1 MTEYSKR
8 TVEIRVGG
16 RYRLGKKIGT
26 GSFGEIF
33 EGTDIF
39 DNSSVAIKLEHNTV
53 KYPQLLFE
61 AKLLKS
67 IPGTG
72 IPTMHWFG
80 IAGEYNAMVMELLGQ
95 NLEDLYN
102 YCAKNFSLKTI
113 LMITIQ
119 MIERLKHVHDNHYI
133 HRDIKPENFLIGK
146 DTTAKTIYLLDFGL
160 AKRYRDEYT
169 HIHIPLKENRN
180 LTGTARYASCNAHNG
195 LEQSRRDD
203 MESIAY
209 VILYFFKK
217 KLPWQGLKCKDKNEK
232 HAKIKEI
239 KMSMTPEKLFEGLP
253 KEFADYLTMVKKLG
267 FEDEPAYKS
276 YIQMFN
282 KLFKA
287 KEFEMDYIYD
297 WVTVK
302 NNTNVLKDASLIQ
315 SAEISQKR
323 GKDTNGTQID
333 LLIDRKDKAINI
345 CEIKYTAAPF
355 AIDKKVVQEL
365 QNKIHVF
372 SEETGTRKSL
382 LLTLITANGLKD
394 GMYSGFPHCV
404 VDLDQLFLA

>member
-1 MTEYSKR
+1 MSEVYNKR

-26 GSFGEIF
+26 GAFGEIF

-39 DNSSVAIKLEHNTV
+39 DNSSVAIKLEHNSV

-72 IPTMHWFG
+72 IPVMHWFG
-80 IAGEYNAMVMELLGQ
+80 IAGEYNAMVMDLLGQ

-209 VILYFFKK
+209 VILYFFRK

-232 HAKIKEI
+232 HAKIKEM
-239 KMSMTPEKLFEGLP
+239 KMSITPEKLFEGLP

-315 SAEISQKR
+315 SEEVSQKR
-323 GKDTNGTQID
+323 
-333 LLIDRKDKAINI
+333 
-345 CEIKYTAAPF
+345 EE
-355 AIDKKVVQEL
+355 DKKVNSTIEANNGNQEYEPKNMINEINDDNNDVNDMKKKGKN
-365 QNKIHVF
+365 NKNEKCLVF
-372 SEETGTRKSL
+372 
-382 LLTLITANGLKD
+382 
-394 GMYSGFPHCV
+394 
-404 VDLDQLFLA
+404 

>member
-1 MTEYSKR
+1 MSEVYSKR

-26 GSFGEIF
+26 GAFGEIF

-39 DNSSVAIKLEHNTV
+39 DNSSVAIKLEHNSV

-72 IPTMHWFG
+72 IPVMHWFG
-80 IAGEYNAMVMELLGQ
+80 IAGEYNAMVMDLLGQ

-146 DTTAKTIYLLDFGL
+146 ETTEKTIYLLDFGL

-209 VILYFFKK
+209 VILYFFRK

-267 FEDEPAYKS
+267 FEEEPSYKT

-287 KEFEMDYIYD
+287 KEFEMDYRYD

-302 NNTNVLKDASLIQ
+302 DNTNVLKDASLVQ

-323 GKDTNGTQID
+323 
-333 LLIDRKDKAINI
+333 
-345 CEIKYTAAPF
+345 EE
-355 AIDKKVVQEL
+355 DKKVNSTIEPNNGNAENEPKNMINEL
-365 QNKIHVF
+365 KEDNNDGEEGRKKGKNKNEKCKIF
-372 SEETGTRKSL
+372 
-382 LLTLITANGLKD
+382 
-394 GMYSGFPHCV
+394 
-404 VDLDQLFLA
+404 

>member
-1 MTEYSKR
+1 MSEYSKR

-95 NLEDLYN
+95 NLEDLFS
-102 YCAKNFSLKTI
+102 YCTKNFTLKTI
-113 LMITIQ
+113 LMIIIQ
-119 MIERLKHVHDNHYI
+119 LIERIKHIHDNNYV
-133 HRDIKPENFLIGK
+133 HRDIKPENFLVGK
-146 DTTAKTIYLLDFGL
+146 ESTSKTIYILDFGL
-160 AKRYRDEYT
+160 AKRFRDEHT

-203 MESIAY
+203 LESLAY
-209 VILYFFKK
+209 VILYFFKG

-232 HAKIKEI
+232 YAKIKEM
-239 KMSMTPEKLFEGLP
+239 KMSITPEKLCEGIP
-253 KEFADYLTMVKKLG
+253 KEFAQYLTMVKKLG
-267 FEDEPAYKS
+267 FEEEPEYKK

-282 KLFKA
+282 NLFKE
-287 KEFEMDYIYD
+287 KDFEMDYLYD

-302 NNTNVLKDASLIQ
+302 NNTNVLKDASLMRSEEYSKQQENI
-315 SAEISQKR
+315 K
-323 GKDTNGTQID
+323 KDNEGVDSTMAGNKGDSINNGNNQQ
-333 LLIDRKDKAINI
+333 NI
-345 CEIKYTAAPF
+345 IGEMNN
-355 AIDKKVVQEL
+355 EGE
-365 QNKIHVF
+365 NKINVKP
-372 SEETGTRKSL
+372 KS
-382 LLTLITANGLKD
+382 GGKQKD
-394 GMYSGFPHCV
+394 CI
-404 VDLDQLFLA
+404 LF

>member
-1 MTEYSKR
+1 MSEVYSKR

-26 GSFGEIF
+26 GAFGEIF

-39 DNSSVAIKLEHNTV
+39 DNSSVAIKLEHNSV

-72 IPTMHWFG
+72 IPVMHWFG
-80 IAGEYNAMVMELLGQ
+80 IAGEYNAMVMDLLGQ

-146 DTTAKTIYLLDFGL
+146 ETTEKTIYLLDFGL

-209 VILYFFKK
+209 VILYFFRK

-239 KMSMTPEKLFEGLP
+239 KMSMTTEKLFEGLP

-267 FEDEPAYKS
+267 FEEEPSYKT

-287 KEFEMDYIYD
+287 KEFEMDYRYD

-302 NNTNVLKDASLIQ
+302 DNTNVLKDASLVQ

-323 GKDTNGTQID
+323 
-333 LLIDRKDKAINI
+333 
-345 CEIKYTAAPF
+345 EE
-355 AIDKKVVQEL
+355 DKKVNSTIEPNNGNAENEPKNMINEL
-365 QNKIHVF
+365 KEDNNDGEEGRKKGKNKNEKCKIF
-372 SEETGTRKSL
+372 
-382 LLTLITANGLKD
+382 
-394 GMYSGFPHCV
+394 
-404 VDLDQLFLA
+404 

>member
-1 MTEYSKR
+1 MSEVYSKR

-26 GSFGEIF
+26 GAFGEIF

-39 DNSSVAIKLEHNTV
+39 DNSSVAIKLEHNSV

-67 IPGTG
+67 IPSTG
-72 IPTMHWFG
+72 IPVMHWFG
-80 IAGEYNAMVMELLGQ
+80 IAGEYNAMVMDLLGQ

-102 YCAKNFSLKTI
+102 YCAKNFTLKTI
-113 LMITIQ
+113 IMIIIQ

-146 DTTAKTIYLLDFGL
+146 DNTEKTIYLIDFGL

-169 HIHIPLKENRN
+169 QIHIPLKENRN

-209 VILYFFKK
+209 VILYFFRK

-232 HAKIKEI
+232 HAKIKEL
-239 KMSMTPEKLFEGLP
+239 KMSITPEKLFEGIP

-267 FEDEPAYKS
+267 FEDEPAYKT

-302 NNTNVLKDASLIQ
+302 NNTNVLKDASLVQ
-315 SAEISQKR
+315 SAEMSQKR
-323 GKDTNGTQID
+323 DEEKKVNSTIEPNNGNEENEP
-333 LLIDRKDKAINI
+333 KNMIN
-345 CEIKYTAAPF
+345 EIK
-355 AIDKKVVQEL
+355 DED
-365 QNKIHVF
+365 N
-372 SEETGTRKSL
+372 
-382 LLTLITANGLKD
+382 
-394 GMYSGFPHCV
+394 V
-404 VDLDQLFLA
+404 VDDNKRKGKNKNEKCDIF

>member
-1 MTEYSKR
+1 MSDSVYSKR

-95 NLEDLYN
+95 NLEDLFS
-102 YCAKNFSLKTI
+102 YCTRNFTLKTI

-119 MIERLKHVHDNHYI
+119 LLERIKHVHDNNYI
-133 HRDIKPENFLIGK
+133 HRDIKPQNFLVGK
-146 DTTAKTIYLLDFGL
+146 DSTAKTIYILDFGL
-160 AKRYRDEYT
+160 AKRYRDEHT

-209 VILYFFKK
+209 VILYFFKG

-232 HAKIKEI
+232 YAKIKEM
-239 KMSMTPEKLFEGLP
+239 KMSITPEKLWEGFP
-253 KEFADYLTMVKKLG
+253 NEFAKYLTAVKKLG
-267 FEDEPAYKS
+267 FEEEPNYKN

-282 KLFKA
+282 NLFKS
-287 KEFEMDYIYD
+287 KDFEMDYLYD

-302 NNTNVLKDASLIQ
+302 NNTNVLKDASLMRSEEYSKQ
-315 SAEISQKR
+315 QENSKKNEIDSTMK
-323 GKDTNGTQID
+323 GNNNDTNAMANNQQNMINDIQNYNNDIMGED
-333 LLIDRKDKAINI
+333 DKSPDG
-345 CEIKYTAAPF
+345 KRRMR
-355 AIDKKVVQEL
+355 
-365 QNKIHVF
+365 NKN
-372 SEETGTRKSL
+372 EK
-382 LLTLITANGLKD
+382 
-394 GMYSGFPHCV
+394 CV
-404 VDLDQLFLA
+404 LF

>member
-1 MTEYSKR
+1 MSEVYSKR

-26 GSFGEIF
+26 GAFGEIF

-39 DNSSVAIKLEHNTV
+39 DNSSVAIKLEHNSV

-72 IPTMHWFG
+72 IPVMHWFG
-80 IAGEYNAMVMELLGQ
+80 IAGEYNAMVMDLLGQ

-209 VILYFFKK
+209 VILYFFRK

-232 HAKIKEI
+232 HAKIKEM
-239 KMSMTPEKLFEGLP
+239 KMSITPEKLFEGLP

-315 SAEISQKR
+315 SEEVSQKR
-323 GKDTNGTQID
+323 
-333 LLIDRKDKAINI
+333 
-345 CEIKYTAAPF
+345 EE
-355 AIDKKVVQEL
+355 DKKVNSTIEANNGNQENEPKNMINEINDDNNDVNEMKKKGKN
-365 QNKIHVF
+365 NKNEKCLVF
-372 SEETGTRKSL
+372 
-382 LLTLITANGLKD
+382 
-394 GMYSGFPHCV
+394 
-404 VDLDQLFLA
+404 

>member
-1 MTEYSKR
+1 MTEAYSKR

-26 GSFGEIF
+26 GAFGEIF

-39 DNSSVAIKLEHNTV
+39 DSSSVAIKLEHNSV

-72 IPTMHWFG
+72 IPVMHWFG
-80 IAGEYNAMVMELLGQ
+80 IAGEYNAMVMDLLGQ

-209 VILYFFKK
+209 VILYFFRK

-267 FEDEPAYKS
+267 FEDEPTYKN
-276 YIQMFN
+276 YIQMFTR
-282 KLFKA
+282 LFKA

-302 NNTNVLKDASLIQ
+302 NNTNVLKDASLVQ
-315 SAEISQKR
+315 SEEMSQK
-323 GKDTNGTQID
+323 NE
-333 LLIDRKDKAINI
+333 DRKINSTI
-345 CEIKYTAAPF
+345 EPNNGNPENEPKNMINEIKDEN
-355 AIDKKVVQEL
+355 INENDGRKKGK
-365 QNKIHVF
+365 NKNEKCI
-372 SEETGTRKSL
+372 
-382 LLTLITANGLKD
+382 
-394 GMYSGFPHCV
+394 
-404 VDLDQLFLA
+404 LF

>member
-1 MTEYSKR
+1 MSEVYSKR

-26 GSFGEIF
+26 GAFGEIF

-39 DNSSVAIKLEHNTV
+39 DNSSVAIKLEHNSV

-67 IPGTG
+67 IPSTG
-72 IPTMHWFG
+72 IPVMHWFG
-80 IAGEYNAMVMELLGQ
+80 IAGEYNAMVMDLLGQ

-102 YCAKNFSLKTI
+102 YCAKNFTLKTI
-113 LMITIQ
+113 IMIIIQ

-146 DTTAKTIYLLDFGL
+146 DNTEKTIYLIDFGL

-169 HIHIPLKENRN
+169 QIHIPLKENRN

-209 VILYFFKK
+209 VILYFFRK

-232 HAKIKEI
+232 HAKIKEL
-239 KMSMTPEKLFEGLP
+239 KMSITPEKLFEGIP

-267 FEDEPAYKS
+267 FEDEPAYKT

-315 SAEISQKR
+315 SEEVSQKR
-323 GKDTNGTQID
+323 D
-333 LLIDRKDKAINI
+333 
-345 CEIKYTAAPF
+345 E
-355 AIDKKVVQEL
+355 DKKVNSTIEPNNGNQENEPRNMINEIRDDNNDEEDTKKKGKN
-365 QNKIHVF
+365 NKNEKCLVF
-372 SEETGTRKSL
+372 
-382 LLTLITANGLKD
+382 
-394 GMYSGFPHCV
+394 
-404 VDLDQLFLA
+404 

>member
-1 MTEYSKR
+1 MSEVYSKR

-26 GSFGEIF
+26 GAFGEIF

-39 DNSSVAIKLEHNTV
+39 DNSSVAIKLEHNSV

-67 IPGTG
+67 IPSTG
-72 IPTMHWFG
+72 IPVMHWFG
-80 IAGEYNAMVMELLGQ
+80 IAGEYNAMVMDLLGQ

-113 LMITIQ
+113 IMIIIQ

-146 DTTAKTIYLLDFGL
+146 ENTEKTIYLIDFGL

-169 HIHIPLKENRN
+169 QIHIPLKENRN

-209 VILYFFKK
+209 VILYFFRK

-232 HAKIKEI
+232 HAKIKEL
-239 KMSMTPEKLFEGLP
+239 KMSITPEKLFEGIP

-287 KEFEMDYIYD
+287 KEFEMAYIYD
-297 WVTVK
+297 WVIVK
-302 NNTNVLKDASLIQ
+302 NNTNILKDASLVQ
-315 SAEISQKR
+315 SAEISQK
-323 GKDTNGTQID
+323 KDD
-333 LLIDRKDKAINI
+333 
-345 CEIKYTAAPF
+345 
-355 AIDKKVVQEL
+355 DKKVNSTIEPNNGNEENNQKNMINEIRDDDNVGED
-365 QNKIHVF
+365 NKKKGKNKNEKCIVF
-372 SEETGTRKSL
+372 
-382 LLTLITANGLKD
+382 
-394 GMYSGFPHCV
+394 
-404 VDLDQLFLA
+404 

>member
-1 MTEYSKR
+1 MSEVYSKR

-26 GSFGEIF
+26 GAFGEIF

-39 DNSSVAIKLEHNTV
+39 DNSSVAIKLEHNSV

-67 IPGTG
+67 IPSTG
-72 IPTMHWFG
+72 IPVMHWFG
-80 IAGEYNAMVMELLGQ
+80 IAGEYNAMVMDLLGQ

-102 YCAKNFSLKTI
+102 YCAKNFTLKTI
-113 LMITIQ
+113 IMIIIQ

-146 DTTAKTIYLLDFGL
+146 DNTEKTIYLIDFGL

-169 HIHIPLKENRN
+169 QIHIPLKENRN

-209 VILYFFKK
+209 VILYFFRK

-232 HAKIKEI
+232 HAKIKEL
-239 KMSMTPEKLFEGLP
+239 KMSITPEKLFEGIP
-253 KEFADYLTMVKKLG
+253 KEFADYLTMIKKLG
-267 FEDEPAYKS
+267 FEDEPAYKT

-302 NNTNVLKDASLIQ
+302 NNTNVLKDASLVQ
-315 SAEISQKR
+315 SAEMSQKR
-323 GKDTNGTQID
+323 DEEKKVNSTIEPNNGNEENEP
-333 LLIDRKDKAINI
+333 KNMIN
-345 CEIKYTAAPF
+345 EIK
-355 AIDKKVVQEL
+355 DEDNVGDD
-365 QNKIHVF
+365 NK
-372 SEETGTRKSL
+372 RKGKNKNEKCD
-382 LLTLITANGLKD
+382 I
-394 GMYSGFPHCV
+394 F
-404 VDLDQLFLA
+404 

>member
-1 MTEYSKR
+1 MSEAYSKR

-26 GSFGEIF
+26 GAFGEIF

-39 DNSSVAIKLEHNTV
+39 DNSSVAIKLEHNSV

-72 IPTMHWFG
+72 IPVMHWFG
-80 IAGEYNAMVMELLGQ
+80 IAGEYNAMVMDLLGQ

-146 DTTAKTIYLLDFGL
+146 DSTAKTIYLLDFGL

-209 VILYFFKK
+209 VILYFFRK

-253 KEFADYLTMVKKLG
+253 QEFADYLTFVKKLG
-267 FEDEPAYKS
+267 FEDEPAYKN

-282 KLFKA
+282 RLFKA

-302 NNTNVLKDASLIQ
+302 NNTNVLKDASLVQ
-315 SAEISQKR
+315 SEK
-323 GKDTNGTQID
+323 KKKKNE
-333 LLIDRKDKAINI
+333 DRKINSTI
-345 CEIKYTAAPF
+345 EPNNGNPENEPKNMINEIKDENNNDEDG
-355 AIDKKVVQEL
+355 IGKKKGK
-365 QNKIHVF
+365 NKNEKCI
-372 SEETGTRKSL
+372 
-382 LLTLITANGLKD
+382 
-394 GMYSGFPHCV
+394 
-404 VDLDQLFLA
+404 LF

>member
-1 MTEYSKR
+1 MSEVYSKR

-26 GSFGEIF
+26 GAFGEIF

-39 DNSSVAIKLEHNTV
+39 DNSSVAIKLEHNSV

-72 IPTMHWFG
+72 IPVMHWFG
-80 IAGEYNAMVMELLGQ
+80 IAGEYNAMVMDLLGQ

-209 VILYFFKK
+209 VILYFFRK

-232 HAKIKEI
+232 HAKIKEM
-239 KMSMTPEKLFEGLP
+239 KMSITPEKLFEGLP

-267 FEDEPAYKS
+267 FEDEPSYKS

-315 SAEISQKR
+315 SEEVSQKR
-323 GKDTNGTQID
+323 
-333 LLIDRKDKAINI
+333 
-345 CEIKYTAAPF
+345 EE
-355 AIDKKVVQEL
+355 DKKVNSTIEAYNGNQENEPKNMINEINDDNNDVNDMKKKGKN
-365 QNKIHVF
+365 NKNEKCLVF
-372 SEETGTRKSL
+372 
-382 LLTLITANGLKD
+382 
-394 GMYSGFPHCV
+394 
-404 VDLDQLFLA
+404 

>member
-1 MTEYSKR
+1 MSEVYSKR

-26 GSFGEIF
+26 GAFGEIF

-39 DNSSVAIKLEHNTV
+39 DNSSVAIKLEHNSV

-72 IPTMHWFG
+72 IPVMHWFG
-80 IAGEYNAMVMELLGQ
+80 IAGEYNAMVMDLLGQ

-209 VILYFFKK
+209 VILYFFRK

-232 HAKIKEI
+232 HAKIKEM
-239 KMSMTPEKLFEGLP
+239 KMSITPEKLFEGLP

-315 SAEISQKR
+315 SEEVSQKR
-323 GKDTNGTQID
+323 
-333 LLIDRKDKAINI
+333 
-345 CEIKYTAAPF
+345 EEV
-355 AIDKKVVQEL
+355 KKVNSTFEANNGNQENEPKNMINEINDDNNDVNDMKKKGKNIKNEKCL
-365 QNKIHVF
+365 VF
-372 SEETGTRKSL
+372 
-382 LLTLITANGLKD
+382 
-394 GMYSGFPHCV
+394 
-404 VDLDQLFLA
+404 

>member
-1 MTEYSKR
+1 MTEAYSKR

-26 GSFGEIF
+26 GAFGEIF

-39 DNSSVAIKLEHNTV
+39 DSSSVAIKLEHNSV

-72 IPTMHWFG
+72 IPVMQWFG
-80 IAGEYNAMVMELLGQ
+80 IAGEYNAMVMDLLGQ

-209 VILYFFKK
+209 VILYFFRK

-267 FEDEPAYKS
+267 FEDEPTYKN
-276 YIQMFN
+276 YIQMFTR
-282 KLFKA
+282 LFKA

-302 NNTNVLKDASLIQ
+302 NNTNVLKDASLVQ
-315 SAEISQKR
+315 SEEMSQK
-323 GKDTNGTQID
+323 NE
-333 LLIDRKDKAINI
+333 DRKINSTI
-345 CEIKYTAAPF
+345 EPNNGNPENEPKNMINEIKDEN
-355 AIDKKVVQEL
+355 INEDDGRKKGK
-365 QNKIHVF
+365 NKN
-372 SEETGTRKSL
+372 EKCL
-382 LLTLITANGLKD
+382 L
-394 GMYSGFPHCV
+394 F
-404 VDLDQLFLA
+404 

>member
-1 MTEYSKR
+1 MSEVYSKR

-95 NLEDLYN
+95 NLEDLFS
-102 YCAKNFSLKTI
+102 YCTKNFTLKTI
-113 LMITIQ
+113 IMITIQ
-119 MIERLKHVHDNHYI
+119 LIERIKHVHDNNYI
-133 HRDIKPENFLIGK
+133 HRDIKPQNFLVGK
-146 DTTAKTIYLLDFGL
+146 DSTAKAIYILDFGL
-160 AKRYRDEYT
+160 AKRYRDEHT

-209 VILYFFKK
+209 VILYFFKG

-232 HAKIKEI
+232 YAKIKEM
-239 KMSMTPEKLFEGLP
+239 KMSMTPEKLCEGFP
-253 KEFADYLTMVKKLG
+253 VEFAKYLTAVKKLG
-267 FEDEPAYKS
+267 FEEEPAYKA
-276 YIQMFN
+276 YIQMFTN
-282 KLFKA
+282 LLKSKDY
-287 KEFEMDYIYD
+287 EMDYLYD

-302 NNTNVLKDASLIQ
+302 NNTNVLKDASLMRSEEYSKQADNSKKNDENIDSTIKGNNNDTQ
-315 SAEISQKR
+315 AMGNNQQNVINDMKNYNADIIGEDDKMPDGKRR
-323 GKDTNGTQID
+323 GKN
-333 LLIDRKDKAINI
+333 
-345 CEIKYTAAPF
+345 
-355 AIDKKVVQEL
+355 KKE
-365 QNKIHVF
+365 NC
-372 SEETGTRKSL
+372 
-382 LLTLITANGLKD
+382 TL
-394 GMYSGFPHCV
+394 F
-404 VDLDQLFLA
+404 

>member
-1 MTEYSKR
+1 MSEIYSKR

-26 GSFGEIF
+26 GAFGEIF

-39 DNSSVAIKLEHNTV
+39 DNSSVAIKLEHNSV

-72 IPTMHWFG
+72 IPIMHWFG
-80 IAGEYNAMVMELLGQ
+80 IAGEYNAMVMDLLGQ

-102 YCAKNFSLKTI
+102 YCAKNFTLKTI
-113 LMITIQ
+113 LMIIIQ

-209 VILYFFKK
+209 VILYFFRK

-239 KMSMTPEKLFEGLP
+239 KMSMTPEKLFEGIP

-315 SAEISQKR
+315 SAEISQKKEEEKKINSSIEPNNGNAENEQKNVINEIR
-323 GKDTNGTQID
+323 DDNDGGDMRKKGKNKNEKCQI
-333 LLIDRKDKAINI
+333 
-345 CEIKYTAAPF
+345 F
-355 AIDKKVVQEL
+355 
-365 QNKIHVF
+365 
-372 SEETGTRKSL
+372 
-382 LLTLITANGLKD
+382 
-394 GMYSGFPHCV
+394 
-404 VDLDQLFLA
+404 

>member
-1 MTEYSKR
+1 MTEAYSKR

-26 GSFGEIF
+26 GAFGEIF

-39 DNSSVAIKLEHNTV
+39 DSSSVAIKLEHNSV

-72 IPTMHWFG
+72 IPVMHWFG
-80 IAGEYNAMVMELLGQ
+80 IAGEYNAMVMDLLGQ

-203 MESIAY
+203 MESVAY
-209 VILYFFKK
+209 VILYFFRK

-239 KMSMTPEKLFEGLP
+239 KMSMIPAKLFEGLP

-267 FEDEPAYKS
+267 FEDEPTYKN
-276 YIQMFN
+276 YIQMFTR
-282 KLFKA
+282 LFKA

-302 NNTNVLKDASLIQ
+302 NNTNVLKDASLVQ
-315 SAEISQKR
+315 SEEMSQK
-323 GKDTNGTQID
+323 NE
-333 LLIDRKDKAINI
+333 DRKINSTI
-345 CEIKYTAAPF
+345 EPNNGNPENEPKNMINEIKDEN
-355 AIDKKVVQEL
+355 INEDDGRKKGK
-365 QNKIHVF
+365 NKN
-372 SEETGTRKSL
+372 EKCL
-382 LLTLITANGLKD
+382 L
-394 GMYSGFPHCV
+394 F
-404 VDLDQLFLA
+404 

>member
-1 MTEYSKR
+1 MSEVYSKR

-26 GSFGEIF
+26 GAFGEIF

-39 DNSSVAIKLEHNTV
+39 DNSSVAIKLEHNSV

-72 IPTMHWFG
+72 IPVMHWFG
-80 IAGEYNAMVMELLGQ
+80 IAGEYNAMVMDLLGQ

-209 VILYFFKK
+209 VILYFFRK

-232 HAKIKEI
+232 HAKIKEM
-239 KMSMTPEKLFEGLP
+239 KMSITPEKLFEGLP

-315 SAEISQKR
+315 SEEVSQKR
-323 GKDTNGTQID
+323 DEDNKVNSTIEPNNGNQENEPRNMINEIRDDNNDGEDTKKKGKN
-333 LLIDRKDKAINI
+333 
-345 CEIKYTAAPF
+345 
-355 AIDKKVVQEL
+355 
-365 QNKIHVF
+365 NKNEKCLVF
-372 SEETGTRKSL
+372 
-382 LLTLITANGLKD
+382 
-394 GMYSGFPHCV
+394 
-404 VDLDQLFLA
+404 

>member
-1 MTEYSKR
+1 MSEVYSKR

-26 GSFGEIF
+26 GAFGEIF

-39 DNSSVAIKLEHNTV
+39 DNSSVAIKLEHNSV

-72 IPTMHWFG
+72 IPVMHWFG
-80 IAGEYNAMVMELLGQ
+80 IAGEYNAMVMDLLGQ

-209 VILYFFKK
+209 VILYFFRK

-232 HAKIKEI
+232 HAKIKEM
-239 KMSMTPEKLFEGLP
+239 KMSITPEKLFEGLP

-276 YIQMFN
+276 YIQMLN

-287 KEFEMDYIYD
+287 KEFEMDYTYD

-315 SAEISQKR
+315 SEEVSQKR
-323 GKDTNGTQID
+323 
-333 LLIDRKDKAINI
+333 
-345 CEIKYTAAPF
+345 EE
-355 AIDKKVVQEL
+355 DKKVNSTIEANNGNQEYEPKNMINEINDDNNDVNDMKKKGKN
-365 QNKIHVF
+365 NKNEKCLVF
-372 SEETGTRKSL
+372 
-382 LLTLITANGLKD
+382 
-394 GMYSGFPHCV
+394 
-404 VDLDQLFLA
+404 

>member
-1 MTEYSKR
+1 MTEAYSKR

-26 GSFGEIF
+26 GAFGEIF

-39 DNSSVAIKLEHNTV
+39 DNSSVAIKLEHNSV

-72 IPTMHWFG
+72 IPVMHWFG
-80 IAGEYNAMVMELLGQ
+80 IAGEYNAMVMDLLGQ

-146 DTTAKTIYLLDFGL
+146 DSTAKTIYLLDFGL

-209 VILYFFKK
+209 VILYFFRK

-253 KEFADYLTMVKKLG
+253 QEFADYLTMVKKLG
-267 FEDEPAYKS
+267 FEDEPTYKN
-276 YIQMFN
+276 YIQMFTR
-282 KLFKA
+282 LFKA

-302 NNTNVLKDASLIQ
+302 NNTNVLKDASLVQ
-315 SAEISQKR
+315 SEEMSQK
-323 GKDTNGTQID
+323 NE
-333 LLIDRKDKAINI
+333 DRKINSTI
-345 CEIKYTAAPF
+345 EPNNGNPENEPKNMINEIKDENNNDEDG
-355 AIDKKVVQEL
+355 IGKKKGK
-365 QNKIHVF
+365 NKNEKCI
-372 SEETGTRKSL
+372 
-382 LLTLITANGLKD
+382 
-394 GMYSGFPHCV
+394 
-404 VDLDQLFLA
+404 LF

>member
-1 MTEYSKR
+1 MSDTVYSKR

-39 DNSSVAIKLEHNTV
+39 DNSPVAIKLEHNTV

-72 IPTMHWFG
+72 IPIMHWFG

-95 NLEDLYN
+95 NLEDLFT
-102 YCAKNFSLKTI
+102 YCTKNFTLKTI

-119 MIERLKHVHDNHYI
+119 LIERIKHVHDNNYV
-133 HRDIKPENFLIGK
+133 HRDIKPENFLVGK
-146 DTTAKTIYLLDFGL
+146 DNTAKTIYILDFGL
-160 AKRYRDEYT
+160 AKRYRDEHT

-209 VILYFFKK
+209 VILYFFKG

-232 HAKIKEI
+232 YAKIKEM
-239 KMSMTPEKLFEGLP
+239 KMSITPEKLCEGFP
-253 KEFADYLTMVKKLG
+253 VEFAKYLTMVKKLG
-267 FEDEPAYKS
+267 FEEEPAYKN
-276 YIQMFN
+276 YIQMFTT
-282 KLFKA
+282 LFKS
-287 KEFEMDYIYD
+287 KDFEMDYSYD

-302 NNTNVLKDASLIQ
+302 NNTNVLKDASLMRSEEYSKQ
-315 SAEISQKR
+315 QENSKKNNEGVDSTVQ
-323 GKDTNGTQID
+323 GNNNDTNGMGNYQQ
-333 LLIDRKDKAINI
+333 NI
-345 CEIKYTAAPF
+345 IKEI
-355 AIDKKVVQEL
+355 
-365 QNKIHVF
+365 QNDNNDIYEDDNK
-372 SEETGTRKSL
+372 TP
-382 LLTLITANGLKD
+382 D
-394 GMYSGFPHCV
+394 GKRRGKNKNEKCI
-404 VDLDQLFLA
+404 LF

>member
-1 MTEYSKR
+1 MSEVYSKR

-26 GSFGEIF
+26 GAFGEIF

-39 DNSSVAIKLEHNTV
+39 DNSSVAIKLEHNSV

-72 IPTMHWFG
+72 IPVMHWFG
-80 IAGEYNAMVMELLGQ
+80 IAGEYNAMVMDLLGQ

-133 HRDIKPENFLIGK
+133 HRDIKPENFLIGRE
-146 DTTAKTIYLLDFGL
+146 TTEKTIYLLDFGL

-209 VILYFFKK
+209 VILYFFRK

-232 HAKIKEI
+232 HAKIKEM
-239 KMSMTPEKLFEGLP
+239 KMSLTPEKLFEGLP
-253 KEFADYLTMVKKLG
+253 KEFADYLTLVKKLG
-267 FEDEPAYKS
+267 FEDEPNYKD
-276 YIQMFN
+276 YIKMFN
-282 KLFKA
+282 KLFKE
-287 KEFEMDYIYD
+287 KGFDLDFRYD

-302 NNTNVLKDASLIQ
+302 DNTNVLKDASLIQ
-315 SAEISQKR
+315 SAEISQK
-323 GKDTNGTQID
+323 KD
-333 LLIDRKDKAINI
+333 
-345 CEIKYTAAPF
+345 E
-355 AIDKKVVQEL
+355 DKKINSSIEPNNDNDEKEEPKNVINEIRNENNEDDEDGKKKGK
-365 QNKIHVF
+365 NKNEKCQIF
-372 SEETGTRKSL
+372 
-382 LLTLITANGLKD
+382 
-394 GMYSGFPHCV
+394 
-404 VDLDQLFLA
+404 

>member
-1 MTEYSKR
+1 MSEVYSKR

-26 GSFGEIF
+26 GAFGEIF

-39 DNSSVAIKLEHNTV
+39 DNSSVAIKLEHNSV

-72 IPTMHWFG
+72 IPVMHWFG
-80 IAGEYNAMVMELLGQ
+80 IAGEYNAMVMDLLGQ

-209 VILYFFKK
+209 VILYFFRK

-232 HAKIKEI
+232 HAKIKEM
-239 KMSMTPEKLFEGLP
+239 KMSITPEKLFEGLP

-315 SAEISQKR
+315 SEEVSQKR
-323 GKDTNGTQID
+323 
-333 LLIDRKDKAINI
+333 
-345 CEIKYTAAPF
+345 EE
-355 AIDKKVVQEL
+355 DKKVNSTIEPNNGNPENEPKNMINEINDDNNDGNDMKKKGKN
-365 QNKIHVF
+365 NKNEKCLVF
-372 SEETGTRKSL
+372 
-382 LLTLITANGLKD
+382 
-394 GMYSGFPHCV
+394 
-404 VDLDQLFLA
+404 

>member
-1 MTEYSKR
+1 MSEVFSKR

-26 GSFGEIF
+26 GAFGEIF

-39 DNSSVAIKLEHNTV
+39 DNSSVAIKLEHNSV

-67 IPGTG
+67 IPSTG
-72 IPTMHWFG
+72 IPVMHWFG
-80 IAGEYNAMVMELLGQ
+80 IAGEYNAMVMDLLGQ

-113 LMITIQ
+113 IMIIIQ

-146 DTTAKTIYLLDFGL
+146 ENAEKTIYLIDFGL

-169 HIHIPLKENRN
+169 QIHIPLKENRN

-209 VILYFFKK
+209 VILYFFRK

-232 HAKIKEI
+232 HAKIKEL
-239 KMSMTPEKLFEGLP
+239 KMSITPEKLFEGIP

-302 NNTNVLKDASLIQ
+302 NNTNILKDASLVQ
-315 SAEISQKR
+315 SAEISQKKDDEKKVNSTIEPNNGNEENNQKNMINEIRDDDNIEDNKKR
-323 GKDTNGTQID
+323 GK
-333 LLIDRKDKAINI
+333 
-345 CEIKYTAAPF
+345 
-355 AIDKKVVQEL
+355 
-365 QNKIHVF
+365 NKNEKCIVF
-372 SEETGTRKSL
+372 
-382 LLTLITANGLKD
+382 
-394 GMYSGFPHCV
+394 
-404 VDLDQLFLA
+404 

>member
-1 MTEYSKR
+1 MSEIYSKR

-26 GSFGEIF
+26 GAFGEIF

-39 DNSSVAIKLEHNTV
+39 DNSSVAIKLEHNSV

-72 IPTMHWFG
+72 IPIMHWFG
-80 IAGEYNAMVMELLGQ
+80 IAGEYNAMVMDLLGQ

-102 YCAKNFSLKTI
+102 YCAKNFTLKTI
-113 LMITIQ
+113 LMIIIQ

-209 VILYFFKK
+209 VILYFFRK

-239 KMSMTPEKLFEGLP
+239 KMSMTPEKLFEGIP

-315 SAEISQKR
+315 SAEISQKKEEEKKINSSIEPNNGNAENEPKNIINEIR
-323 GKDTNGTQID
+323 DENDGDDMRKKGKNKNEKCQI
-333 LLIDRKDKAINI
+333 
-345 CEIKYTAAPF
+345 F
-355 AIDKKVVQEL
+355 
-365 QNKIHVF
+365 
-372 SEETGTRKSL
+372 
-382 LLTLITANGLKD
+382 
-394 GMYSGFPHCV
+394 
-404 VDLDQLFLA
+404 

>member
-1 MTEYSKR
+1 MSEVYSKR

-26 GSFGEIF
+26 GAFGEIF

-39 DNSSVAIKLEHNTV
+39 DNSSVAIKLEHNSV

-72 IPTMHWFG
+72 IPVMHWFG
-80 IAGEYNAMVMELLGQ
+80 IAGEYNAMVMDLLGQ

-209 VILYFFKK
+209 VILYFFRK

-232 HAKIKEI
+232 HAKIKEM
-239 KMSMTPEKLFEGLP
+239 KMSITPEKLFEGLP

-315 SAEISQKR
+315 SEEVSQKR
-323 GKDTNGTQID
+323 D
-333 LLIDRKDKAINI
+333 
-345 CEIKYTAAPF
+345 E
-355 AIDKKVVQEL
+355 DKKVNSTIEPNNGNQENEPRNMINEIRDDNNDGEDTKKKGKN
-365 QNKIHVF
+365 NKNEKCLVF
-372 SEETGTRKSL
+372 
-382 LLTLITANGLKD
+382 
-394 GMYSGFPHCV
+394 
-404 VDLDQLFLA
+404 

>member
-1 MTEYSKR
+1 MSEVYSKR

-26 GSFGEIF
+26 GAFGEIF

-39 DNSSVAIKLEHNTV
+39 DNSSVAIKLEHNSV

-67 IPGTG
+67 IPSTG
-72 IPTMHWFG
+72 IPVMHWFG
-80 IAGEYNAMVMELLGQ
+80 IAGEYNAMVMDLLGQ

-113 LMITIQ
+113 IMIIFQ

-146 DTTAKTIYLLDFGL
+146 ENTEKTIYLIDFGL

-169 HIHIPLKENRN
+169 QIHIPLKENRN

-209 VILYFFKK
+209 VILYFFRK

-232 HAKIKEI
+232 HAKIKEL
-239 KMSMTPEKLFEGLP
+239 KMSITPEKLFEGIP

-302 NNTNVLKDASLIQ
+302 NNTNILKDASLVQ
-315 SAEISQKR
+315 SAEISQK
-323 GKDTNGTQID
+323 KDD
-333 LLIDRKDKAINI
+333 
-345 CEIKYTAAPF
+345 
-355 AIDKKVVQEL
+355 DKKVNSTIEPNNGNEENNQKNMIDEIRDDDNVGED
-365 QNKIHVF
+365 NKKRGKNKN
-372 SEETGTRKSL
+372 EK
-382 LLTLITANGLKD
+382 
-394 GMYSGFPHCV
+394 CV
-404 VDLDQLFLA
+404 VF

>member
-1 MTEYSKR
+1 MSEVYSKR

-39 DNSSVAIKLEHNTV
+39 DNSPVAIKLEHNTV

-95 NLEDLYN
+95 NLEDLFN
-102 YCAKNFSLKTI
+102 YCTKNFTLKTI

-119 MIERLKHVHDNHYI
+119 IIERIKHVHENNYV
-133 HRDIKPENFLIGK
+133 HRDIKPENFLVGK
-146 DTTAKTIYLLDFGL
+146 DNTSKIIYILDFGL
-160 AKRYRDEYT
+160 AKRYRDEHT

-209 VILYFFKK
+209 VILYFFKG

-232 HAKIKEI
+232 YAKIKDM
-239 KMSMTPEKLFEGLP
+239 KMSITPEKLCEGFP
-253 KEFADYLTMVKKLG
+253 IEFANYLTKVKKLG
-267 FEDEPAYKS
+267 FEEEPAYKD
-276 YIQMFN
+276 YIKMFN
-282 KLFKA
+282 DLFKS
-287 KEFEMDYIYD
+287 KDFEMDYMYD

-302 NNTNVLKDASLIQ
+302 NNTNVLKEASLLRSQEYSKQDESKKNEGVDSTIQ
-315 SAEISQKR
+315 GKNNDTNPMGNYQQNVEKDMQNDNNIYEEDENKTPDPKKR
-323 GKDTNGTQID
+323 GKNNK
-333 LLIDRKDKAINI
+333 KDNCI
-345 CEIKYTAAPF
+345 
-355 AIDKKVVQEL
+355 
-365 QNKIHVF
+365 
-372 SEETGTRKSL
+372 
-382 LLTLITANGLKD
+382 
-394 GMYSGFPHCV
+394 
-404 VDLDQLFLA
+404 LF

>member
-1 MTEYSKR
+1 MSEYSKR

-95 NLEDLYN
+95 NLEDLFS
-102 YCAKNFSLKTI
+102 YCTKHFTLKTI

-119 MIERLKHVHDNHYI
+119 LIERIKHVHDNNYV
-133 HRDIKPENFLIGK
+133 HRDIKPENFLVGK
-146 DTTAKTIYLLDFGL
+146 ESTSKTIYILDFGL
-160 AKRYRDEYT
+160 AKRFRDEYT

-203 MESIAY
+203 MESLAY
-209 VILYFFKK
+209 VILYFFKG
-217 KLPWQGLKCKDKNEK
+217 KLPWQGLKHKDKNEK
-232 HAKIKEI
+232 YAKIKEM
-239 KMSMTPEKLFEGLP
+239 KMSITPEKLCEGIP
-253 KEFADYLTMVKKLG
+253 QEFAQYLTMVKKLG
-267 FEDEPAYKS
+267 FEEEPEYKK

-282 KLFKA
+282 NLFKE
-287 KEFEMDYIYD
+287 KEFEMDYLYD

-302 NNTNVLKDASLIQ
+302 NNTNVLKEASLMRSEEYSKQQEKSKKENEGVDSTITGNKGDSINNDNNQ
-315 SAEISQKR
+315 QNIIGEIPNEGENK
-323 GKDTNGTQID
+323 
-333 LLIDRKDKAINI
+333 INI
-345 CEIKYTAAPF
+345 KHKAGG
-355 AIDKKVVQEL
+355 KQ
-365 QNKIHVF
+365 
-372 SEETGTRKSL
+372 
-382 LLTLITANGLKD
+382 KD
-394 GMYSGFPHCV
+394 CI
-404 VDLDQLFLA
+404 LF

>member
-1 MTEYSKR
+1 MSEVYSKR

-26 GSFGEIF
+26 GAFGEIF

-39 DNSSVAIKLEHNTV
+39 DNSSVAIKLEHNSV

-72 IPTMHWFG
+72 IPVMHWFG
-80 IAGEYNAMVMELLGQ
+80 IAGEYNAMVMDLLGQ

-146 DTTAKTIYLLDFGL
+146 DTTEKTIYLLDFGL

-169 HIHIPLKENRN
+169 QIHIPLKENRN

-209 VILYFFKK
+209 VILYFFRK

-267 FEDEPAYKS
+267 FEDEPNYKS

-287 KEFEMDYIYD
+287 KEFEMDYRYD

-302 NNTNVLKDASLIQ
+302 DNTNVLKDASLVQ
-315 SAEISQKR
+315 SAEVSQKR
-323 GKDTNGTQID
+323 
-333 LLIDRKDKAINI
+333 
-345 CEIKYTAAPF
+345 EE
-355 AIDKKVVQEL
+355 DKKVNSTIEPNNGNAENEPKNMINEIRDDNNDGEEGKRKGK
-365 QNKIHVF
+365 NKNEKCLVF
-372 SEETGTRKSL
+372 
-382 LLTLITANGLKD
+382 
-394 GMYSGFPHCV
+394 
-404 VDLDQLFLA
+404 

>member
-1 MTEYSKR
+1 MSEPGYNKR

-39 DNSSVAIKLEHNTV
+39 DNSPVAIKLEHNSV

-95 NLEDLYN
+95 NLEDLFS
-102 YCAKNFSLKTI
+102 YCTKHFTLKTI

-119 MIERLKHVHDNHYI
+119 LIERIKHVHDNNYV
-133 HRDIKPENFLIGK
+133 HRDIKPENFLVGK
-146 DTTAKTIYLLDFGL
+146 DSTSKTIYILDFGL
-160 AKRYRDEYT
+160 AKRYRDEHT

-203 MESIAY
+203 LESLDY
-209 VILYFFKK
+209 VILYFFKG

-232 HAKIKEI
+232 YAKIKEM
-239 KMSMTPEKLFEGLP
+239 KMSITPEKLCEGFP
-253 KEFADYLTMVKKLG
+253 VEFAKYLTAVKKLG
-267 FEDEPAYKS
+267 FEEEPAYKT
-276 YIQMFN
+276 YIQMFTN
-282 KLFKA
+282 LFKS
-287 KEFEMDYIYD
+287 KDFEMDYSYD

-302 NNTNVLKDASLIQ
+302 NNTNVLKDASLMRSEDYSKQQENSKKNNEKVDSTIQ
-315 SAEISQKR
+315 
-323 GKDTNGTQID
+323 GNNNDTNGMGNYQQNVIKEIQND
-333 LLIDRKDKAINI
+333 NNDIYGEDDNKAPDG
-345 CEIKYTAAPF
+345 KRRG
-355 AIDKKVVQEL
+355 K
-365 QNKIHVF
+365 NKNEKCI
-372 SEETGTRKSL
+372 
-382 LLTLITANGLKD
+382 
-394 GMYSGFPHCV
+394 
-404 VDLDQLFLA
+404 LF

>member
-1 MTEYSKR
+1 MSEAYSKR

-26 GSFGEIF
+26 GAFGEIF

-39 DNSSVAIKLEHNTV
+39 DNSSVAIKLEHNSV

-72 IPTMHWFG
+72 IPVMHWFG
-80 IAGEYNAMVMELLGQ
+80 IAGEYNAMVMDLLGQ

-146 DTTAKTIYLLDFGL
+146 DSTAKTIYLLDFGL

-209 VILYFFKK
+209 VILYFFRK

-267 FEDEPAYKS
+267 FEDEPTYKN
-276 YIQMFN
+276 YIQMFTR
-282 KLFKA
+282 LFKA

-302 NNTNVLKDASLIQ
+302 NNTNVLKDASLVQ
-315 SAEISQKR
+315 SEEMSQK
-323 GKDTNGTQID
+323 NE
-333 LLIDRKDKAINI
+333 DRKINSTI
-345 CEIKYTAAPF
+345 EPNNGNPENEPKNMINEIKDEN
-355 AIDKKVVQEL
+355 INEDDGRKKGK
-365 QNKIHVF
+365 NKN
-372 SEETGTRKSL
+372 EK
-382 LLTLITANGLKD
+382 
-394 GMYSGFPHCV
+394 CV
-404 VDLDQLFLA
+404 LF

>member
-1 MTEYSKR
+1 MTEAYSKR

-26 GSFGEIF
+26 GAFGEIF

-39 DNSSVAIKLEHNTV
+39 DSSSVAIKLEHNSV

-72 IPTMHWFG
+72 IPVMHWFG
-80 IAGEYNAMVMELLGQ
+80 IAGEYNAMVMDLLGQ

-209 VILYFFKK
+209 VILYFFRK

-267 FEDEPAYKS
+267 FEDEPTYKN
-276 YIQMFN
+276 YIQMFTR
-282 KLFKA
+282 LFKA

-302 NNTNVLKDASLIQ
+302 NNTNVLKDASLVQ
-315 SAEISQKR
+315 SEEMSQK
-323 GKDTNGTQID
+323 NE
-333 LLIDRKDKAINI
+333 DRKINSTI
-345 CEIKYTAAPF
+345 EPNNGNEENEPKNMINEIK
-355 AIDKKVVQEL
+355 DEDNVGDD
-365 QNKIHVF
+365 NK
-372 SEETGTRKSL
+372 RKGKNKNEKCD
-382 LLTLITANGLKD
+382 I
-394 GMYSGFPHCV
+394 F
-404 VDLDQLFLA
+404 